1 MANNNPSANPLTQL
15 VSKSEQAAKIESDSL
30 RRKLMEKKNQ
40 IAALE
45 QQTNRFEEV
54 KILIARLIQDFQE
67 SGDIQ
72 FVEPE
77 NLSNPL
83 ANTEDKIQVLRNGIN
98 NLIKKHEKLASRFE
112 LEFSRNIF
120 QLQQQLREKDLEL
133 NDAKSN
139 LEAARAYIMHQERVV
154 TLLRNKKQ
162 ALCKTVLMRRSA
174 LSRSQSKSEKESADN
189 QMKLE
194 RYSRNLDDAKENVK
208 EKDRIA
214 EEMAVH
220 VAEKKRNEEL
230 QLKSHDDLL
239 KTVENLRK
247 TFKKEAFSHSQDL
260 SALDVAKSELKALQL
275 TIDSYFDNL
284 KTRELLDAE
293 IENRKLQTVI
303 KNEFESLSLQ
313 KYVVDSKGND
323 IQNTI
328 AEYTSKITTLNEL
341 INQTEQKL
349 QTQMMRIPDFP
360 QLHQALDRAIAQ
372 SKKYQEEVQQRKYLL
387 DEIGDRNRLLDQMEI
402 QASKDRMAQLKILM
416 PLTGQ
421 EENETDSQLPIILA
435 ERAKQQKEFEYLLTQ
450 PGF

>member
-1 MANNNPSANPLTQL
+1 MNNGSPNPLTQL
-15 VSKSEQAAKIESDSL
+15 VSKDDLATKAESDSL
-30 RRKLMEKKNQ
+30 RRKLMEKKNL
-40 IAALE
+40 ISALE

-54 KILIARLIQDFQE
+54 KILISHLIQDFQE
-67 SGDIQ
+67 RGDIQ

-77 NLSNPL
+77 CLSSPL
-83 ANTEDKIQVLRNGIN
+83 ENVKDTVQVLRNGIN
-98 NLIKKHEKLASRFE
+98 KLIKRHEKLASRFE

-120 QLQQQLREKDLEL
+120 QLQQQLREKDQEL
-133 NDAKSN
+133 IVATSN
-139 LEAARAYIMHQERVV
+139 LESARASLAHQERVV
-154 TLLRNKKQ
+154 SLLRDKKE

-174 LSRSQSKSEKESADN
+174 LSRSQIKNAKEAADN
-189 QMKLE
+189 QSKFE
-194 RYSRNLDDAKENVK
+194 RFTKNLHNAKETVK
-208 EKDRIA
+208 EKDQIA
-214 EEMAVH
+214 EELAVR
-220 VAEKKRNEEL
+220 VAEKRKNEEL
-230 QLKSHDDLL
+230 HMKTHDELL
-239 KTVENLRK
+239 KTVEDLRK
-247 TFKKEAFSHSQDL
+247 TLKQEAYSHSRDM

-275 TIDSYFDNL
+275 KIDSYFDNL

-303 KNEFESLSLQ
+303 RNEHESLSLQ
-313 KYVVDSKGND
+313 KSIVDSKGND

-328 AEYTSKITTLNEL
+328 SEYTSKISTLNEL

-360 QLHQALDRAIAQ
+360 QLHQALDRALAQ

-421 EENETDSQLPIILA
+421 EVIETDTQLPVILA
-435 ERAKQQKEFEYLLTQ
+435 ERAKQQKEFEELLTQ